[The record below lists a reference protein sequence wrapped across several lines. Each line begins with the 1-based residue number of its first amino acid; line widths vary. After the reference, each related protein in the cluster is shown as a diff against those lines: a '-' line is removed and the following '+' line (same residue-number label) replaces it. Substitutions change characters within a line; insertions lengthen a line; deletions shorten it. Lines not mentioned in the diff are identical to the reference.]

1 MPDDQEKKRG
11 VRLVDVFLSE
21 PELPLN
27 NSKGFILA
35 AIIPPVRDLVQ
46 GVGWSRVE
54 APVSV
59 AVTVPMYITFPL
71 YLYLLDSTSSNTIH
85 KCSTYLYVIVVIDL
99 YSYNYRTSRYMKR
112 NKLFFSAYHYHEL
125 FDIH

>member
-1 MPDDQEKKRG
+1 M
-11 VRLVDVFLSE
+11 
-21 PELPLN
+21 
-27 NSKGFILA
+27 
-35 AIIPPVRDLVQ
+35 
-46 GVGWSRVE
+46 
-54 APVSV
+54 SV

>member
-46 GVGWSRVE
+46 GVG
-54 APVSV
+54 
-59 AVTVPMYITFPL
+59 
-71 YLYLLDSTSSNTIH
+71 
-85 KCSTYLYVIVVIDL
+85 
-99 YSYNYRTSRYMKR
+99 
-112 NKLFFSAYHYHEL
+112 
-125 FDIH
+125 